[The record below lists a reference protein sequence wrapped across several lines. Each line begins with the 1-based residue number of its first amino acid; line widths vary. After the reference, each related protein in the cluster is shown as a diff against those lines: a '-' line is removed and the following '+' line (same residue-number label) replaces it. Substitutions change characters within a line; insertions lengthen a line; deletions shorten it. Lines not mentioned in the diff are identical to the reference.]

1 MISWV
6 QRTAPSLWGETRML
20 FTLTVAMKM
29 MTGLAHRELQSAWRD
44 AMAGLR
50 AVAETP
56 PDYARD

>member
-1 MISWV
+1 
-6 QRTAPSLWGETRML
+6 ML

-29 MTGLAHRELQSAWRD
+29 MTGLVHRELQSAWRD